1 MKFKYYLRG
10 CGLGIL
16 ITVFILIIA
25 LQSRGGVMTDEKVME
40 RAAELGMVMAEDA
53 RENPQQMKETEESTQ
68 QSTQQAKPVV
78 NTEQTD
84 KKQTSDVKKQDS
96 EKGDTQKSNSQ
107 KSNSQKSNSEK
118 DTQKKNIQEKETQKE
133 QDGDKVISFTVKGG
147 EYCRAI
153 SENLYEAGLVADAE
167 EFRKFM
173 QDNDY
178 DNMIRVGTFELKKG
192 MTYKEIAKVLTTKPE
207 K

>member
-1 MKFKYYLRG
+1 
-10 CGLGIL
+10 
-16 ITVFILIIA
+16 
-25 LQSRGGVMTDEKVME
+25 MTDEKVME

-53 RENPQQMKETEESTQ
+53 RENPQQMKETEE
-68 QSTQQAKPVV
+68 STQQAKPVV